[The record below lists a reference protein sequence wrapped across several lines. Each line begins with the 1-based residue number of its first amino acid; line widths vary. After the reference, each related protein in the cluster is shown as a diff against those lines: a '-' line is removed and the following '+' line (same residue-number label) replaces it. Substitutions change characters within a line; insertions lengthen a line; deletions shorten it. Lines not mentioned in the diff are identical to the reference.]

1 MTTIHNLGFPRIG
14 AKRELKFALESY
26 WKGESSRDAL
36 KQLGAQLRK
45 RHWDDQAGLDLVP
58 VGDFAFYDQMLDMS
72 FTLGNLPA
80 RARHFH
86 GDALDNYFRVAR
98 GRSASAGARPPE
110 GSAPS
115 VGEAVAQRQEGPH
128 LEDHGACCG
137 GIAAGEMTKW
147 FDTNYHYIVPEFT
160 AATEF
165 KLDATRLLQ
174 QLAEARANGTRAKP
188 VIIGPVTYLALGKA
202 KDESDRLALLP
213 KLLPVYGE
221 LLDTLAAQGVEWV
234 QIDEPLLVTELDDA
248 WQHAFNLAYHHL
260 KACRVK
266 ILLATY
272 FSQLQ
277 ENRYLAANL
286 PVAGLHVDAINGRDD
301 VLPLV
306 NMLSEHKVLS
316 LGVINGRNIWKTDLT
331 AVLDWIEPLAQRLGD
346 RLWIAPS
353 CSLLHV
359 PVDLRSEQKMDAE
372 IKSWLAYA
380 LQKLDELRIL
390 GRALREGR
398 DAVKA
403 ELAENLAVLTARRTS
418 PRVNDPA
425 VQAAVARIDAQLGQR
440 KHAYAQRAARQAAL
454 LKLPA
459 YPTTTI
465 GSFPQT
471 AEIRHARSEHKAGRL
486 DDAGY
491 KAAMQAEISRSVR
504 EQEALELDVLVH
516 GEAER
521 NDMVEYFGEQLQGY
535 AFSQFG
541 WVQSYGSRCVK
552 PPILFGDIS
561 RPKAMTVDW
570 IAYAQSLTAKPM
582 KGMLTGPVTIL
593 NWSFVRDDQPRSVS
607 CKQLAL
613 AIRDEVLDL
622 EKAGVRVIQIDEA
635 ALREGLP
642 LRKSQWQDYLDW
654 AVESFRI
661 TANGVEDETQIHT
674 HMCYSEF
681 NDIIASIADMDA
693 DVITIETSRSDM
705 ELLDAFDDFNYPNEI
720 GPGVYDIHSPNIP
733 TQEHIV
739 QLMKKAAER
748 VPAERLWVNPD
759 CGLKTRQ
766 WAEVIPAL
774 TNMVAAAKALRAA

>member
-1 MTTIHNLGFPRIG
+1 MVTTHNLGFPRIG

-26 WKGESSRDAL
+26 WKGQSSLEEL
-36 KQLGAQLRK
+36 KALGAQLRQ
-45 RHWDDQAGLDLVP
+45 RHWADQAGIDLVP
-58 VGDFAFYDQMLDMS
+58 VGDFAFYDQVLDMS
-72 FTLGNLPA
+72 FTLGNLPE
-80 RARHFH
+80 RVQGFH
-86 GDALDNYFRVAR
+86 GDSLDNVFRVAR
-98 GRSASAGARPPE
+98 GRSAASAEEHA
-110 GSAPS
+110 
-115 VGEAVAQRQEGPH
+115 
-128 LEDHGACCG
+128 ACCG
-137 GIAAGEMTKW
+137 GVAAGEMTKW

-160 AATEF
+160 AATTF
-165 KLDATRLLQ
+165 KLDASRLLA
-174 QLAEARANGTRAKP
+174 QLAEARARGVKAKP
-188 VIIGPVTYLALGKA
+188 VIIGPVTYLAIGKA
-202 KDESDRLALLP
+202 KDGSDKLALLER
-213 KLLPVYGE
+213 LLPVYAE
-221 LLDTLAAQGVEWV
+221 LLDALAAQGVEWV
-234 QIDEPLLVTELDDA
+234 QIDEPILVTELDAQPGND
-248 WQHAFNLAYHHL
+248 WQHAFNTAYHQL
-260 KACRVK
+260 KACKVK
-266 ILLATY
+266 LLLATY
-272 FSQLQ
+272 FGPLQ
-277 ENRYLAANL
+277 ENAYLAANL
-286 PVAGLHVDAINGRDD
+286 PVAGLHVDAVNDRDG
-301 VLPLV
+301 VLPLI
-306 NMLSEHKVLS
+306 NLLPAHKVLS

-359 PVDLRSEQKMDAE
+359 PVDLNTEHRLDAQV
-372 IKSWLAYA
+372 KSWLAFA
-380 LQKLDELRIL
+380 LQKLDELRVL

-398 DAVKA
+398 AAVRDA
-403 ELAENLAVLTARRTS
+403 LAANAVALAARRAS
-418 PRVNDPA
+418 PRVHNPA
-425 VQAAVARIDAQLGQR
+425 VQAAVARISADMGQR
-440 KHAYAQRAARQAAL
+440 ESAYTQRQPKQAAF

-471 AEIRHARSEHKAGRL
+471 AEIRHARSEFKAGRL
-486 DDAGY
+486 DEAGY
-491 KAAMQAEISRSVR
+491 QAAMRAEIERSVR
-504 EQEALELDVLVH
+504 EQEKLGLDVLVH

-521 NDMVEYFGEQLQGY
+521 NDMVEYFGEQLDGY

-561 RPKAMTVDW
+561 RPKAMTVEW
-570 IAYAQSLTAKPM
+570 ITYAQSLTDKPM

-593 NWSFVRDDQPRSVS
+593 NWSFVRDDQPRSLS

-613 AIRDEVLDL
+613 AIREEVLDL

-661 TANGVEDETQIHT
+661 AANGVRDETQIHT

-705 ELLDAFDDFNYPNEI
+705 ELLDAFENFQYPNEI

-748 VPAERLWVNPD
+748 IPAERLWVNPD

-766 WAEVIPAL
+766 WSEVIPAL
-774 TNMVAAAKALRAA
+774 THMVAAAKTLRGGGEAVRA

>member
-26 WKGESSRDAL
+26 WNGESSRDEL
-36 KQLGAQLRK
+36 KALGAQLRQ
-45 RHWDDQAGLDLVP
+45 RNWENQTGLDLVP
-58 VGDFAFYDQMLDMS
+58 VGDFAFYDQVLDMS
-72 FTLGNLPA
+72 FTLGNLPE
-80 RARHFH
+80 RVQGFH
-86 GDALDNYFRVAR
+86 GDPLDNYFRVAR
-98 GRSASAGARPPE
+98 GRSAKGID
-110 GSAPS
+110 
-115 VGEAVAQRQEGPH
+115 
-128 LEDHGACCG
+128 DHAACCG
-137 GIAAGEMTKW
+137 GVAAGEMTKW

-160 AATEF
+160 AATAF
-165 KLDATRLLQ
+165 MLDASRLLE
-174 QLAEARANGTRAKP
+174 QLAETRAQGLKAKP
-188 VIIGPVTYLALGKA
+188 VIIGPVTYLAIGKA
-202 KDESDRLALLP
+202 KDDSNKLALLER
-213 KLLPVYGE
+213 LLPVYAE

-234 QIDEPLLVTELDDA
+234 QVDEPILVTELDAD
-248 WQHAFNLAYHHL
+248 WQHALNTAYHQL
-260 KACRVK
+260 KDAKVK
-266 ILLATY
+266 LLLATY
-272 FSQLQ
+272 FGQLQ
-277 ENRYLAANL
+277 ENAYLAAGL
-286 PVAGLHVDAINGRDD
+286 PVAGLHIDAINDREG
-301 VLPLV
+301 VQTLINLLPAY
-306 NMLSEHKVLS
+306 KVLS
-316 LGVINGRNIWKTDLT
+316 LGVINGRNIWKTDLA
-331 AVLDWIEPLAQRLGD
+331 AVLDWIEPLVERLGE

-359 PVDLRSEQKMDAE
+359 PVDLASEQKLDAE
-372 IKSWLAYA
+372 VKSWLAFA
-380 LQKLDELRIL
+380 LQKLEELRVL
-390 GRALREGR
+390 GKALREGR
-398 DAVKA
+398 AAVQDA
-403 ELAENLAVLTARRTS
+403 LAANQAALAARRAS
-418 PRVNDPA
+418 PRVNNPA
-425 VQAAVARIDAQLGQR
+425 VEAAVARVNVDMGQR
-440 KHAYAQRAARQAAL
+440 KSAYANRAAKQAGF

-471 AEIRHARSEHKAGRL
+471 AEIRHARSEFKAGCL
-486 DDAGY
+486 DYLGY
-491 KAAMQAEISRSVR
+491 QAAMRAEIERSVR
-504 EQEALELDVLVH
+504 EQEKLELDVLVH

-521 NDMVEYFGEQLQGY
+521 NDMVEYFGEQLDGY

-561 RPKAMTVDW
+561 RPKAMTVEW
-570 IAYAQSLTAKPM
+570 ITYAQSLTKKPM

-593 NWSFVRDDQPRSVS
+593 NWSFVRDDQPRSAS

-613 AIRDEVLDL
+613 AIRQEVLDL
-622 EKAGVRVIQIDEA
+622 EQAGVRVIQIDEA

-642 LRKSQWQDYLDW
+642 LRKSQWQEYLDW

-661 TANGVEDETQIHT
+661 TANGVGDETQIHT

-705 ELLDAFDDFNYPNEI
+705 ELLDAFDSFKYPNEI

-748 VPAERLWVNPD
+748 IPAERLWVNPD

-774 TNMVAAAKALRAA
+774 TNMVAAAKTLRQSV

>member
-1 MTTIHNLGFPRIG
+1 MTIIHNLGFPRIG

-36 KQLGAQLRK
+36 KALGAELRQ
-45 RHWDDQAGLDLVP
+45 RHWQNQAGLDLAP
-58 VGDFAFYDQMLDMS
+58 VGDFAFYDQVLDMS
-72 FTLGNLPA
+72 FTLGNLPE
-80 RARHFH
+80 RVQGFH
-86 GDALDNYFRVAR
+86 GDELDNYFRVAR
-98 GRSASAGARPPE
+98 GRSAKGAEEHAG
-110 GSAPS
+110 
-115 VGEAVAQRQEGPH
+115 
-128 LEDHGACCG
+128 CCG
-137 GIAAGEMTKW
+137 GVAAGEMTKW

-165 KLDATRLLQ
+165 KLDASRLLE
-174 QLAEARANGTRAKP
+174 QLAEAKAQGVPAKP
-188 VIIGPVTYLALGKA
+188 VIVGPVTYLALGKA
-202 KDESDRLALLP
+202 KDESDKLALLDRI
-213 KLLPVYGE
+213 LPVYAQ
-221 LLDTLAAQGVEWV
+221 LLDTLADQGVEWV
-234 QIDEPLLVTELDDA
+234 QIDEPILVTELDAA
-248 WQHAFNLAYHHL
+248 WQAALATAYDAL
-260 KACRVK
+260 KASRVK
-266 ILLATY
+266 LLLASY
-272 FSQLQ
+272 FGQLKD
-277 ENRYLAANL
+277 NVALLAKL
-286 PVAGLHVDAINGRDD
+286 PVAGVHVDAINGRDD
-301 VLPLV
+301 VQAVIAALAP
-306 NMLSEHKVLS
+306 EQVLS

-331 AVLDWIEPLAQRLGD
+331 AVLDWVEPIAARLGA
-346 RLWIAPS
+346 RLWVAPS

-359 PVDLRSEQKMDAE
+359 PVDLDNERKLDAE

-380 LQKLDELRIL
+380 LQKLDELRLL

-398 DAVKA
+398 GAVKA
-403 ELAENLAVLTARRTS
+403 ELADNAAALAARRAS
-418 PRVNDPA
+418 PRVNNPA
-425 VQAAVARIDAQLGQR
+425 VQAAVARIDAKLGER
-440 KHAYAQRAARQAAL
+440 KHAYTERAGKQAAL

-471 AEIRHARSEHKAGRL
+471 AEIRHARSEFKAGRL
-486 DDAGY
+486 DAAGY
-491 KAAMQAEISRSVR
+491 KAAMQAEIARSVR

-561 RPKAMTVDW
+561 RPKAMTVEW
-570 IAYAQSLTAKPM
+570 ITYAQSLTDKPM

-613 AIRDEVLDL
+613 AMREEVLDL

-642 LRKSQWQDYLDW
+642 LRRAQWKEYLDW

-681 NDIIASIADMDA
+681 NDIISSIADMDA

-733 TQEHIV
+733 SQDHIV

-774 TNMVAAAKALRAA
+774 TNMVAAAKTLRAS

>member
-1 MTTIHNLGFPRIG
+1 MTIIHNLGFPRIG

-36 KQLGAQLRK
+36 KALGAELRQ
-45 RHWDDQAGLDLVP
+45 RHWQNQAGLDLAP
-58 VGDFAFYDQMLDMS
+58 VGDFAFYDQVLDMS
-72 FTLGNLPA
+72 FTLGNLPE
-80 RARHFH
+80 RVQGFH
-86 GDALDNYFRVAR
+86 GDELDNYFRVAR
-98 GRSASAGARPPE
+98 GRSAKGAEEHAG
-110 GSAPS
+110 
-115 VGEAVAQRQEGPH
+115 
-128 LEDHGACCG
+128 CCG
-137 GIAAGEMTKW
+137 GVAAGEMTKW

-165 KLDATRLLQ
+165 KLDASRLLE
-174 QLAEARANGTRAKP
+174 QLAEAKAQGVPAKP
-188 VIIGPVTYLALGKA
+188 VIVGPVTYLALGKA
-202 KDESDRLALLP
+202 KDESDKLALLGRI
-213 KLLPVYGE
+213 LPVYAQ
-221 LLDTLAAQGVEWV
+221 LLDTLADQGVQWV
-234 QIDEPLLVTELDDA
+234 QIDEPILVTELDAA
-248 WQHAFNLAYHHL
+248 WQAALATAYDAL
-260 KACRVK
+260 KASRVK
-266 ILLATY
+266 LLLASY
-272 FSQLQ
+272 FGQLKD
-277 ENRYLAANL
+277 NVALLAKL
-286 PVAGLHVDAINGRDD
+286 PVAGVHVDAINGRDD
-301 VLPLV
+301 VQAVIAALAP
-306 NMLSEHKVLS
+306 EQVLS

-331 AVLDWIEPLAQRLGD
+331 AVLDWVEPIAARLGA
-346 RLWIAPS
+346 RLWVAPS

-359 PVDLRSEQKMDAE
+359 PVDLDNERKLDAE

-380 LQKLDELRIL
+380 LQKLDELRLL

-398 DAVKA
+398 GAVKA
-403 ELAENLAVLTARRTS
+403 ELADNAAALAARRAS
-418 PRVNDPA
+418 PRVNNPA
-425 VQAAVARIDAQLGQR
+425 VQAAVARIDAKLGER
-440 KHAYAQRAARQAAL
+440 RHAYPERAGKQAAL

-471 AEIRHARSEHKAGRL
+471 AEIRHARSEFKAGRL
-486 DDAGY
+486 DAAGY
-491 KAAMQAEISRSVR
+491 KAAMQAEIARSVR

-561 RPKAMTVDW
+561 RPKAMTVEW
-570 IAYAQSLTAKPM
+570 ITYAQSLTDKPM

-613 AIRDEVLDL
+613 AMREEVLDL

-642 LRKSQWQDYLDW
+642 LRRAQWKEYLDW

-733 TQEHIV
+733 SQDHIV

-774 TNMVAAAKALRAA
+774 TNMVAAAKTLRAS

>member
-26 WKGESSRDAL
+26 WKGESSRDEL
-36 KQLGAQLRK
+36 KALGAQLRQ
-45 RHWDDQAGLDLVP
+45 RHWADQAGLDLVP
-58 VGDFAFYDQMLDMS
+58 VGDFAFYDQVLDMS
-72 FTLGNLPA
+72 FTLGNLPE
-80 RARHFH
+80 RVQSFH

-98 GRSASAGARPPE
+98 GRSAKGMD
-110 GSAPS
+110 
-115 VGEAVAQRQEGPH
+115 
-128 LEDHGACCG
+128 DHADCCG
-137 GIAAGEMTKW
+137 GVAAGEMTKW

-160 AATEF
+160 AATQF
-165 KLDATRLLQ
+165 KLDASRLLE
-174 QLAEARANGTRAKP
+174 QLAEAKAQGVKVKP
-188 VIIGPVTYLALGKA
+188 VIIGPVTYLAIGKA
-202 KDESDRLALLP
+202 KDDSRKLALLER
-213 KLLPVYGE
+213 LLPVYAE
-221 LLDTLAAQGVEWV
+221 LLDTLGAQGVEWV
-234 QIDEPLLVTELDDA
+234 QVDEPILVTELEAD
-248 WQHAFNLAYHHL
+248 WQHALNTAYHQL
-260 KACRVK
+260 KGAKVK
-266 ILLATY
+266 LLVATY
-272 FSQLQ
+272 FGQLQ
-277 ENRYLAANL
+277 ENAYLAANL
-286 PVAGLHVDAINGRDD
+286 PVAGLHVDAINDREG
-301 VLPLV
+301 VQPLINLLPA
-306 NMLSEHKVLS
+306 HKVLS
-316 LGVINGRNIWKTDLT
+316 LGIINGRNIWKTDLT
-331 AVLDWIEPLAQRLGD
+331 AVLDWIEPLAERLGE

-359 PVDLRSEQKMDAE
+359 PVDLASEQKLDAE
-372 IKSWLAYA
+372 VKSWLAFA
-380 LQKLDELRIL
+380 LQKLEELRVL
-390 GRALREGR
+390 GKALREGR
-398 DAVKA
+398 AAVQEA
-403 ELAENLAVLTARRTS
+403 LAANQAALAARRAS
-418 PRVNDPA
+418 PRVKNPA
-425 VQAAVARIDAQLGQR
+425 VQAAVARISTHMGQR
-440 KHAYAQRAARQAAL
+440 ESSYAKRAAKQAAF
-454 LKLPA
+454 LKLPK

-471 AEIRHARSEHKAGRL
+471 AEIRHARSEFKAGRL
-486 DDAGY
+486 DYPGY
-491 KAAMQAEISRSVR
+491 QAAMRTEIERGVR
-504 EQEALELDVLVH
+504 EQEKLELDVLVH

-521 NDMVEYFGEQLQGY
+521 NDMVEYFGEQLDGY

-561 RPKAMTVDW
+561 RPRPMTVEW
-570 IAYAQSLTAKPM
+570 ITYAQSLTSKPM

-593 NWSFVRDDQPRSVS
+593 NWSFVRDDQPRSAS

-613 AIRDEVLDL
+613 AIRDEVQDL

-642 LRKSQWQDYLDW
+642 LRKSQWKEYLDW

-661 TANGVEDETQIHT
+661 TANGVRDETQIHT

-705 ELLDAFDDFNYPNEI
+705 ELLDAFENFQYPNEI

-733 TQEHIV
+733 TQEHIM

-766 WAEVIPAL
+766 WGEVIPAL
-774 TNMVAAAKALRAA
+774 TAMVSAAKMLRAGA